1 MVSFAPILPNEI
13 ARLASLHSYEI
24 LGTPPD
30 ERFDL
35 FTRIGTWIFDVP
47 FCGVHF
53 IDDDTTFF
61 KSAIGFHADNQPRK
75 TSICAHAIGLDQAVM
90 AVEDLSRDARFLD
103 HPLVLNKNFR
113 FYAGA
118 LLRSSSSTH
127 ALGTFCIADVKS
139 RVLSEQDRHKL
150 QELANGVVTVLELHR
165 CNLQLLEAASRDTLT
180 GLFNRHHVE
189 TMLHHSVAP
198 GPYRSP
204 FTLMFLDLDQF
215 KPINDTLGHA
225 AGDAVLCEVA
235 RRLEAVTCRRD
246 VVARLAGD
254 EFVLMIRDTVDEQA
268 IAHLASR
275 ILAAVAAPFAVD
287 GRAVQL
293 SVSIGITLFP
303 RHADTPTDLLHQA
316 DIALYDAKRAGR
328 NCFRLY
334 RPTIDPS
341 PRRTIAYVS
350 A

>member
-1 MVSFAPILPNEI
+1 MVSPAPILPNEI

-47 FCGVHF
+47 FCAIHF

-61 KSAIGFHADNQPRK
+61 KSAIGFRDDDAPRK
-75 TSICAHAIGLDQAVM
+75 TSICAHAVGLDTSVM
-90 AVEDLSRDARFLD
+90 AIEDLSRDARFLD
-103 HPLVLNKNFR
+103 HPLVLKKNFR

-118 LLRSSSSTH
+118 LLRSSSNH
-127 ALGTFCIADVKS
+127 ALGTFCIADVNP
-139 RVLSEQDRHKL
+139 RVLSEQDRQKL
-150 QELANGVVTVLELHR
+150 QEVANGVVTVLELHR
-165 CNLQLLEAASRDTLT
+165 CSLQLLEVASRDTLT
-180 GLFNRHHVE
+180 GLFNRRHFE
-189 TMLHHSVAP
+189 TVLHHSVARVP
-198 GPYRSP
+198 HGSP
-204 FTLMFLDLDQF
+204 FALLFLDLDQF

-225 AGDAVLCEVA
+225 AGDAVLCEIA
-235 RRLEAVTCRRD
+235 RRLDAVACRRD
-246 VVARLAGD
+246 VLARLAGD
-254 EFVLMIRDTVDEQA
+254 EFVLLIRDTVDEPA
-268 IAHLASR
+268 IARVASR

-293 SVSIGITLFP
+293 SASIGITFFP
-303 RHADTPTDLLHQA
+303 RHADTPADLLHQA
-316 DIALYDAKRAGR
+316 DTALYDAKRAGR

-334 RPTIDPS
+334 QPTTDPF
-341 PRRTIAYVS
+341 PRRTVAYVS